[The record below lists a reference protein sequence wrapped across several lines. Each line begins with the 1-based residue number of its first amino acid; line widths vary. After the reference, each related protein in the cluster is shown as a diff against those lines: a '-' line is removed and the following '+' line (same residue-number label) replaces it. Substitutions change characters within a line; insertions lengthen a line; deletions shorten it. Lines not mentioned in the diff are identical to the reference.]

1 MYLCRRNLHSHI
13 IMISII
19 GRKFGKENLVR
30 LSVRMVTKES
40 DNAIALGI
48 SIDKLRWQLIEQTL
62 KAAKASYKRGTS
74 IFIDDILTSK
84 LWQLYKEL
92 SIEEKAGSLDA
103 DSATKII
110 NAVLHQEEIKIIE
123 KKKAEKEK
131 MEQALRELN
140 KPTLSQFIDQ
150 YINECESGARL
161 KRRST
166 KKISPATIK
175 GYKTF
180 RNVFADYQK
189 KNKKIVDWEDVTLD
203 LYFDLK
209 NFYIEQAY
217 SPNTI
222 ARYMRTFKIM
232 LNAAKE
238 LHLTANDD
246 FQSSRFSVDWEEV
259 DNIYLSTE
267 RIKEMYDIDLMDY
280 PTLQERIRHINDVDE
295 SKLDE
300 LREFIQKESHR
311 RMLDNARDVF
321 VAGCLLGQ
329 RVSDYSRVD
338 DNMIEEL
345 MGKEFIHLTQQKTGK
360 EVYIPMLGFL
370 KDIMVKHHGSL
381 PHIKDSKLNAR
392 IKLVGLL
399 LGWTEPAN
407 INEQKGHLS
416 FTSKKKFYECIVT
429 HTARRSFATNAY
441 KSGVPLSAIM
451 AVTGHSTE
459 QMLRKYLKLDSK
471 ERALLA
477 AAEFDKVAL

>member
-1 MYLCRRNLHSHI
+1 MV
-13 IMISII
+13 SII
-19 GRKFGKENLVR
+19 GRQYGGEEEVR
-30 LSVRMVTKES
+30 LSVRIYTK
-40 DNAIALGI
+40 DLHNGIALGI
-48 SIDKLRWQLIEQTL
+48 SVDKLRWQLIQQTL
-62 KAAKASYKRGTS
+62 KTAKTAHKRGTS
-74 IFIDDILTSK
+74 IFIEDTLASK
-84 LWQLYKEL
+84 LWQIQKDL
-92 SIEEKAGSLDA
+92 SIEEKAGTLTV
-103 DSATKII
+103 DSASNTI
-110 NAVLHQEEIKIIE
+110 NAVLHKDEIEVIE

-131 MEQALRELN
+131 MLQAARELN
-140 KPTLSQFIDQ
+140 KPTLSQYIDQ
-150 YINECESGARL
+150 YIADCESGARL

-166 KKISPATIK
+166 SKISPATIK

-189 KNKKIVDWEDVTLD
+189 KRKKVVDWENVTLD

-209 NFYIEQAY
+209 NFYIEQGY

-259 DNIYLSTE
+259 DNIYIPTE
-267 RIKEMYDIDLMDY
+267 RINEMCNIDLMDHAS
-280 PTLQERIRHINDVDE
+280 LLKRINNINNVGTE
-295 SKLDE
+295 EINSLI
-300 LREFIQKESHR
+300 EFISKESHR
-311 RMLDNARDVF
+311 RMLDNARDIFLV
-321 VAGCLLGQ
+321 GCMIGQ
-329 RVSDYSRVD
+329 RISDYSRVD
-338 DNMIEEL
+338 ADMIEEM

-360 EVYIPMLGFL
+360 EVYIPVLGNL
-370 KDIMVKHHGSL
+370 KEILQKHHGRL
-381 PHIKDSKLNAR
+381 PHIKDSKLNER

-399 LGWTEPAN
+399 LGWTESAN
-407 INEQKGHLS
+407 INAQKGMLS
-416 FTSKKKFYECIVT
+416 YTSKKKFYECIVT

-477 AAEFDKVAL
+477 AAEFDKVAKASGTSL